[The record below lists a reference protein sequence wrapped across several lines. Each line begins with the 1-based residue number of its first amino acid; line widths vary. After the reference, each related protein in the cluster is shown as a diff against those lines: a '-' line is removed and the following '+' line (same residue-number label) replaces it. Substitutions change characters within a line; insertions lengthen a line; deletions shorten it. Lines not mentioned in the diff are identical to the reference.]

1 MLLILLLLFTNSCF
15 GGWFLFDNHAP
26 ALLPAAATPRG
37 VGGEGGAPG
46 PHHHSTAPECGVR
59 FRNAMLGRG
68 NSQDLDSDT
77 GKHKYSLQKLFKNQI
92 FQLLSAEKYEL
103 SG

>member
-1 MLLILLLLFTNSCF
+1 MLFILLLLFTSSCF

-26 ALLPAAATPRG
+26 ALLPAVATPRG
-37 VGGEGGAPG
+37 VGGEGGGG
-46 PHHHSTAPECGVR
+46 PHHHSTAPACGVR

-77 GKHKYSLQKLFKNQI
+77 GIHKYS
-92 FQLLSAEKYEL
+92 S
-103 SG
+103 